1 MLICN
6 VSVLLREHLEPESGA
21 DEARRREESPFSCCN
36 LSVSTWM
43 DVLTEIGGRSAVSS
57 LGLSDP
63 DPSSSSD
70 NWS

>member
-1 MLICN
+1 MFVN
-6 VSVLLREHLEPESGA
+6 WNTLLQRNKRRQFVPESGA
-21 DEARRREESPFSCCN
+21 DEARRREESCD

-57 LGLSDP
+57 LEAWGFSDP

-70 NWS
+70 S